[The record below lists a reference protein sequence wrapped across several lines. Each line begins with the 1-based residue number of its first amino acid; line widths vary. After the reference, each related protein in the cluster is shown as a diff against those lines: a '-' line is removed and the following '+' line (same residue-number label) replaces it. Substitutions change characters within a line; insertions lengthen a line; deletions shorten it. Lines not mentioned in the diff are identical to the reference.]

1 MSPDIL
7 IPTTWALYL
16 ALFIAP
22 FLQEDA
28 AVVGAAS
35 AASMHEGDAA
45 GIFIVSL
52 LGLIVSDGWKYW
64 AGYYAQS
71 WPPAARWAN
80 NPKVTALKEGVLK
93 RLGLAL
99 LGARFIPGTRIPL
112 YLACG
117 VFRAPFRRFLPFIA
131 LTGAL
136 YLGLTFALFAAL
148 GGIFGP
154 LFQRSLPL
162 VIVGAIAIII
172 AVTLVSKRARHQ
184 HDLANP

>member
-1 MSPDIL
+1 MTPDIL
-7 IPTTWALYL
+7 IPATWALYL

-22 FLQEDA
+22 FVQEDA
-28 AVVGAAS
+28 AVIGSAS

-45 GIFIVSL
+45 NIFAISL
-52 LGLIVSDGWKYW
+52 LGLVLSDAWKYW

-71 WPPAARWAN
+71 WPPAARWVN
-80 NPKVTALKEGVLK
+80 DPKVAALKEGVLK

-117 VFRAPFRRFLPFIA
+117 VFRAPFRRFLPLIA

-136 YLGLTFALFAAL
+136 YLGLTFAIFAAL
-148 GGIFGP
+148 GNILGEQ
-154 LFQRSLPL
+154 FQRLMPL
-162 VIVGAIAIII
+162 VVVAVIAIII
-172 AVTLVSKRARHQ
+172 VVTLVSNHLRNQSNH
-184 HDLANP
+184 ANP

>member
-1 MSPDIL
+1 MTADTLLPATS
-7 IPTTWALYL
+7 ALYL
-16 ALFIAP
+16 ALFLAP

-28 AVVGAAS
+28 AVIGSAS
-35 AASMHEGDAA
+35 AASVHEGDAA
-45 GIFIVSL
+45 GIFVISL

-80 NPKVTALKEGVLK
+80 DSKVSALKEGVLK

-117 VFRAPFRRFLPFIA
+117 VFRAPIGRFIPLIA
-131 LTGAL
+131 HPGAL
-136 YLGLTFALFAAL
+136 DRAQTIALFAVL
-148 GGIFGP
+148 GDI
-154 LFQRSLPL
+154 LDTQFQRALPL
-162 VIVGAIAIII
+162 VMVGAIAIIF
-172 AVTLVSKRARHQ
+172 AVAFVSKRARNR
-184 HDLANP
+184 HDHANP

>member
-1 MSPDIL
+1 MTADTLLPA
-7 IPTTWALYL
+7 TWALYL

-28 AVVGAAS
+28 AVIGSAS
-35 AASMHEGDAA
+35 AASMHESDAA
-45 GIFIVSL
+45 GIFVVSL

-80 NPKVTALKEGVLK
+80 NSKVGALKEGVLK
-93 RLGLAL
+93 RLDLAL

-117 VFRAPFRRFLPFIA
+117 VFRAPFRRFLPLIA

-136 YLGLTFALFAAL
+136 YLALTFALFAVL
-148 GGIFGP
+148 GDILGP
-154 LFQRSLPL
+154 QFQRALPL
-162 VIVGAIAIII
+162 VMVGAIAIII
-172 AVTLVSKRARHQ
+172 AVTLVSKRARDQ
-184 HDLANP
+184 HDHANP

>member
-1 MSPDIL
+1 MMQEIL
-7 IPTTWALYL
+7 VPATWALYL

-28 AVVGAAS
+28 AVVGSAS
-35 AASMHEGDAA
+35 AALMHEGDAA
-45 GIFIVSL
+45 SIFFVSL
-52 LGLIVSDGWKYW
+52 LGLVLSDAWKYW

-80 NPKVTALKEGVLK
+80 NPKVGALKEGVLK

-117 VFRAPFRRFLPFIA
+117 VFRAPFRHFLPLIA

-136 YLGLTFALFAAL
+136 YLGLTFALFAVL
-148 GGIFGP
+148 GDILGP
-154 LFQRSLPL
+154 QFQRLLPL
-162 VIVGAIAIII
+162 VVIGVIAIII
-172 AVTLVSKRARHQ
+172 AVTLVSKRLRDQ
-184 HDLANP
+184 HDHADP

>member
-1 MSPDIL
+1 MTADTLLPA
-7 IPTTWALYL
+7 TWALYL
-16 ALFIAP
+16 ALFLAP

-28 AVVGAAS
+28 AVIGSAS

-45 GIFIVSL
+45 GILVVSL

-71 WPPAARWAN
+71 WPRAARWAN
-80 NPKVTALKEGVLK
+80 NSKVGALKEAVLK

-117 VFRAPFRRFLPFIA
+117 VFRAPFRRFLPLIA

-136 YLGLTFALFAAL
+136 YLGLTFALFAVL
-148 GGIFGP
+148 GDILGP
-154 LFQRSLPL
+154 QFQRVLPI
-162 VIVGAIAIII
+162 VIVGVLAIII
-172 AVTLVSKRARHQ
+172 AVTFMSRRRRTQ
-184 HDLANP
+184 HDQASP